1 MPTIGC
7 MSCATTSKAVLP
19 VAFCRSFGHGS
30 VLAADT
36 TPAIAERRILSQNT
50 RLEAND
56 LALFARIAEAGSF
69 SRAAEQLG
77 QPRSTVSRRLAELEI
92 ALGERLLIRSTRK
105 LRLTEFGRSMLGH
118 AAHVVEAVTAA
129 AALADN
135 RQAEPSGRLRVTMPP
150 FIAQSV
156 AAPMIERFLCDHP
169 LVTLDLDLSSRR
181 VDLLAEDYDLVVR
194 VSALDLDA
202 SLTATLLAELPIA
215 LYAAPG
221 YLQREGAPHAPQDL
235 ERMNALLIARHD
247 GPQPWEL
254 VREDA
259 AGGER
264 WQGIARPRC
273 MATSG
278 EILLR
283 LAVAGHGIVGLPEAL
298 VESQVRSG
306 ALVRVLPGWKLPDL
320 PVWAAISGR
329 QLLPTKTRAFLDALR
344 AFFRH

>member
-1 MPTIGC
+1 
-7 MSCATTSKAVLP
+7 VLP
-19 VAFCRSFGHGS
+19 VDFRRPPDCGLL
-30 VLAADT
+30 LASDPKLAV
-36 TPAIAERRILSQNT
+36 AERRGLSQAT

-92 ALGERLLIRSTRK
+92 TLGERLLIRSTRK

-129 AALADN
+129 VALADN
-135 RQAEPSGRLRVTMPP
+135 RQVEPSGRLRVTMPP

-156 AAPMIERFLCDHP
+156 AAPMIERFLSDHP

-194 VSALDLDA
+194 VSTLDLDA

-215 LYAAPG
+215 LYAAPA

-235 ERMNALLIARHD
+235 ERMNGLLIARHD

-254 VREDA
+254 VRVDA
-259 AGGER
+259 AGTGQR

-273 MATSG
+273 VATSG

-283 LAVAGHGIVGLPEAL
+283 LAIAGHGIVGLPEAL
-298 VESQVRSG
+298 VQSQVASG
-306 ALVRVLPGWKLPDL
+306 ALVRVLPDWRLPDL
-320 PVWAAISGR
+320 PVWAVISGR
-329 QLLPTKTRAFLDALR
+329 QLLATKTRAFLDALR
-344 AFFRH
+344 AFFSHGR